1 MSDEEQ
7 HNYKSISSHMAKGAI
22 WMVMMRWSLKA
33 IGLVNTVIIARLLSP
48 DDFGVVAMALIVV
61 G

>member
-1 MSDEEQ
+1 
-7 HNYKSISSHMAKGAI
+7 MAKGAI